1 MYTTFSK
8 PIVMSVLNSFLL
20 LSSLS
25 LKAASAEE
33 ALIKSCAGYI
43 ESKEI
48 PEDSVC
54 FEYINGFIDGAVI
67 TDTAI
72 IENITKEKQE
82 LSSFFQRAYKTRVG
96 SRNKTI
102 PPTYYAKFCLPD
114 DQPRKTIVEELIHQL
129 DSDVLTK
136 QSFKQTLYETL
147 KRVYACE

>member
-1 MYTTFSK
+1 MTVPFSK
-8 PIVMSVLNSFLL
+8 LMAPFLFSCFMLIASF
-20 LSSLS
+20 SLE
-25 LKAASAEE
+25 AANAEE
-33 ALIKSCAGYI
+33 ALVQSCAGYI

-67 TDTAI
+67 TDSAI

-82 LSSFFQRAYKTRVG
+82 LSAFFQRAYKTRVG
-96 SRNKTI
+96 SRNQTI

-114 DQPRKTIVEELIHQL
+114 DLPRKTIVEELIHQL
-129 DSDVLTK
+129 DAEVLTK